1 MAVVDARDR
10 VGRAGKVGRPL
21 RGRRLGPGGGGLAA
35 KKRKKRKIGDAE
47 VGFCHRDHGART
59 QRRKEGERGI
69 GKVGW
74 PLRGRRLGGRPLDTL
89 SYADIMSDMKTFTV
103 RELDRS
109 PGVVLEASRI
119 DGKARIRARGGQAY
133 IIMPESAPAQRIT
146 SLPNFAARRA
156 ALLAKPLSPEFTR
169 KFDRALAGE

>member
-1 MAVVDARDR
+1 MGFPAHVGATADRLSRIAARAIWQQAE
-10 VGRAGKVGRPL
+10 GG
-21 RGRRLGPGGGGLAA
+21 GRRADGGLA
-35 KKRKKRKIGDAE
+35 D
-47 VGFCHRDHGART
+47 
-59 QRRKEGERGI
+59 
-69 GKVGW
+69 
-74 PLRGRRLGGRPLDTL
+74 GGRPLDTP

-109 PGVVLEASRI
+109 PGEVLEASRI
-119 DGKARIRARGGQAY
+119 EGKARIRARGGQTY
-133 IIMPESAPAQRIT
+133 IIMPEPAPARRIT

>member
-1 MAVVDARDR
+1 MSVVDA
-10 VGRAGKVGRPL
+10 P
-21 RGRRLGPGGGGLAA
+21 RGGAAEGGP
-35 KKRKKRKIGDAE
+35 
-47 VGFCHRDHGART
+47 
-59 QRRKEGERGI
+59 
-69 GKVGW
+69 
-74 PLRGRRLGGRPLDTL
+74 RPLDTP

-119 DGKARIRARGGQAY
+119 EGKARIRARGGQTY
-133 IIMPESAPAQRIT
+133 IIMPEPAPPRRIT

-169 KFDRALAGE
+169 KFDRALAGERHLTPTRTFFRASTWRCQTATRQIGCWRQLAWVLVLRCPSRGCTRWNWRTLSRFRSGWVSKEAIRG

>member
-1 MAVVDARDR
+1 MSVVDA
-10 VGRAGKVGRPL
+10 P
-21 RGRRLGPGGGGLAA
+21 RGGAEEGGP
-35 KKRKKRKIGDAE
+35 
-47 VGFCHRDHGART
+47 
-59 QRRKEGERGI
+59 
-69 GKVGW
+69 
-74 PLRGRRLGGRPLDTL
+74 RPLDTP

-119 DGKARIRARGGQAY
+119 EGKARIRARGGQTY
-133 IIMPESAPAQRIT
+133 IIMPEPAPPRRIT

-169 KFDRALAGE
+169 KFDRRWPANDPLRRHELFFARLPGVARQRRGRSVAGGSLQGCLSSVAHHVAAPDGTGERFRAFGLDG

>member
-1 MAVVDARDR
+1 MRELLGQQRTLAGR
-10 VGRAGKVGRPL
+10 VQWRSLTRVTGLGERGKVGR
-21 RGRRLGPGGGGLAA
+21 
-35 KKRKKRKIGDAE
+35 
-47 VGFCHRDHGART
+47 
-59 QRRKEGERGI
+59 
-69 GKVGW
+69 

>member
-1 MAVVDARDR
+1 MPRGMGFPAHVGATADRRSRRAARAIWQQAAGSR
-10 VGRAGKVGRPL
+10 RRAG
-21 RGRRLGPGGGGLAA
+21 GG
-35 KKRKKRKIGDAE
+35 
-47 VGFCHRDHGART
+47 
-59 QRRKEGERGI
+59 Q
-69 GKVGW
+69 
-74 PLRGRRLGGRPLDTL
+74 PLDTP

-109 PGVVLEASRI
+109 PGEVLEASRI
-119 DGKARIRARGGQAY
+119 EGKARIRARGGQTY
-133 IIMPESAPAQRIT
+133 IIMPEPAPARRIT

>member
-1 MAVVDARDR
+1 MSD
-10 VGRAGKVGRPL
+10 
-21 RGRRLGPGGGGLAA
+21 GGG
-35 KKRKKRKIGDAE
+35 
-47 VGFCHRDHGART
+47 
-59 QRRKEGERGI
+59 Q
-69 GKVGW
+69 
-74 PLRGRRLGGRPLDTL
+74 RPLDTP

-133 IIMPESAPAQRIT
+133 IIMPESAPPRRIT